1 MNKFKWSV
9 YNNILMEGLDEYL
22 FSCPYCG
29 SSISIV
35 VETYSGT
42 QAYTEDCE
50 VCCQP
55 IEIQYKV
62 SDGEIIQFDARR
74 GDD

>member
-1 MNKFKWSV
+1 
-9 YNNILMEGLDEYL
+9 MEILDEQF

-29 SSISIV
+29 SSVSITI
-35 VETYSGT
+35 ETNCGGQQYI
-42 QAYTEDCE
+42 EDCE

-62 SDGEIIQFDARR
+62 LDGRICQFSARR
-74 GDD
+74 GND